1 MMIATLVARSDMA
14 PVPRVEIQ
22 LQDMGAY
29 DGGSAGAAPTGNLV
43 GGSPSATG
51 PETSGG
57 TAQMVAVRV
66 PDDTEHVTLWRRDGM
81 RRREVRGVIGAAFS
95 FDGFGALD
103 REAGRGVAS
112 GYELECHTVFHGSV
126 TLPIGS
132 VMVPSPAEQYETV
145 IQQPFNP
152 TLRAVVTE
160 TATNVE
166 SITRQAPLDLVPV
179 EGKAFPRLVGFGPRQ
194 GLSGVQF
201 SFEAPD
207 RATAAAVWATLGD
220 EENPQ
225 LAAWLVRSMHA
236 LLPRVFFCEV
246 RDLQEVDFDLA
257 YGGTRSRFVAVV
269 SEIAPPAP
277 ALTTPAVR
285 YSDLVAAFGPSYEEI
300 GSALPRYGQWGT
312 AWEFASAS

>member
-1 MMIATLVARSDMA
+1 MD
-14 PVPRVEIQ
+14 
-22 LQDMGAY
+22 AY
-29 DGGSAGAAPTGNLV
+29 DGGGAGAAPTGSLD
-43 GGSPSATG
+43 GGSPGATG
-51 PETSGG
+51 PEATGG
-57 TAQMVAVRV
+57 TAQMVTVKV
-66 PDDTEHVTLWRRDGM
+66 PDDTAHITLWRRDGS

-112 GYELECHTVFHGSV
+112 AYELECHTVFHGSV

-132 VMVPSPAEQYETV
+132 VIMPAPAERYETV
-145 IQQPFNP
+145 IQQPLNP
-152 TLRAVVTE
+152 RLRAVVTE
-160 TATNVE
+160 TAANVE

-179 EGKAFPRLVGFGPRQ
+179 EGKSFPRLVGFGPRQ

-201 SFEAPD
+201 SFEVPD

-220 EENPQ
+220 EEHPQ
-225 LAAWLVRSMHA
+225 LAAWLVRSMHP
-236 LLPRVFFCEV
+236 LLPPVFFCEV

-269 SEIAPPAP
+269 SEIAAPAP

-285 YSDLVAAFGPSYEEI
+285 YSDLVAAFGPSYDEI
-300 GSALPRYGQWGT
+300 GTALPRYSQWGT